1 MKKISKA
8 VYKETGYIALWTVI
22 LSAVL
27 QGVFLIARRWTGY
40 ILIDNAVTAVFSVL
54 NFFLMGLTVQKAVG
68 KSEQNAQNL
77 MRVSQMLRNLM
88 MAAVIVGCVV
98 IHMQFTDKIIE
109 LVPNIIALFI
119 PAFFPRFAI
128 LVRAKSVNTD
138 IDEYDESGDDG
149 EYEDDEEEDL
159 KNEDTSEDEND
170 DSASEEETDEEFSD
184 LDVYDEN
191 EE

>member
-8 VYKETGYIALWTVI
+8 VYKETGYVALWTVI

-40 ILIDNAVTAVFSVL
+40 ILLDNAVTAVFSVL

-88 MAAVIVGCVV
+88 MAAVIVGGVV

-128 LVRAKSVNTD
+128 LVRARSVNGNA
-138 IDEYDESGDDG
+138 DEYDESDG
-149 EYEDDEEEDL
+149 EEYEDDTEEDL
-159 KNEDTSEDEND
+159 KDEDPPEDEND
-170 DSASEEETDEEFSD
+170 DSDSEEEADEEFSD
-184 LDVYDEN
+184 LDLYDEN

>member
-1 MKKISKA
+1 MKKVSKA
-8 VYKETGYIALWTVI
+8 VYKETGYIALWTLI

-27 QGVFLIARRWTGY
+27 QGVFLIAQRWTVY
-40 ILIDNAVTAVFSVL
+40 ILLDNAVTAVISVL

-77 MRVSQMLRNLM
+77 MKVSQMLRNLM
-88 MAAVIVGCVV
+88 MAAVIVGGVV

-128 LVRAKSVNTD
+128 MVRAKK
-138 IDEYDESGDDG
+138 I
-149 EYEDDEEEDL
+149 
-159 KNEDTSEDEND
+159 
-170 DSASEEETDEEFSD
+170 
-184 LDVYDEN
+184 
-191 EE
+191 